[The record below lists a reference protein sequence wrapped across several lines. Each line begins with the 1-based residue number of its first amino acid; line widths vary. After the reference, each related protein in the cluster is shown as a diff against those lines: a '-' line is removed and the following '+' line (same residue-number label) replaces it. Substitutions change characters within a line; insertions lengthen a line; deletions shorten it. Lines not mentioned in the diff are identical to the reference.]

1 MKHLRL
7 KVDPVVFDSI
17 NIIKEVNAKNR
28 PNNDEVKNLLTVPV
42 LEEILKKY
50 FLSKKIYRDL

>member
-7 KVDPVVFDSI
+7 KVDPVIFDSI

-28 PNNDEVKNLLTVPV
+28 PNNDDVKNLLTVPV

-50 FLSKKIYRDL
+50 FLS